1 MKKILMITAVMAVT
15 GWVQAAMPSLDG
27 TNIVG
32 FTEVNA
38 PASANTIITVPFE
51 ACLGSGP
58 GMLADLVVTNGLTA
72 QAQDTEKNS
81 ADQLIVLT
89 TVDTN
94 QVYYYYWLK
103 AGDGWTGFK
112 SVKVIDGTPVVIEPT
127 AATNFPVARGLGFWI
142 KRVAGA
148 SGTLYVKG
156 QVSSAKQASPI
167 GKGLNLIGYG
177 TVAATFDLNALD
189 WNGAFSGGLKMTTG
203 DRIAVRNGAGG
214 YHYYHFFSMTTPPSQ
229 YAAFNNKWVKSTPT
243 GFALP
248 AAVPAGEGFWYDC
261 KTEGGFTFR
270 PDGND

>member
-27 TNIVG
+27 TNVVG
-32 FTEVNA
+32 FTAVNA

-51 ACLGSGP
+51 ACLGSGA
-58 GMLADLVVTNGLTA
+58 GMLADLVATNGLTA
-72 QAQDTEKNS
+72 HASAAES

-89 TVDTN
+89 TNGAD

-103 AGDGWTGFK
+103 TGDGWTGLK
-112 SVKVIDGTPVVIEPT
+112 SAKVIDGETVEITPTVAT
-127 AATNFPVARGLGFWI
+127 AFPVARGLGFWI
-142 KRVAGA
+142 KRVASGN
-148 SGTLYVKG
+148 GTLYVKG
-156 QVSSAKQASPI
+156 QVSSAKQATPI

-177 TVAATFDLNALD
+177 TVAASFDVNTDID
-189 WNGAFSGGLKMTTG
+189 WTGAVSGGLALTAG

-214 YHYYHFFSMTTPPSQ
+214 YNYYHFFKMETPPPQ
-229 YAAFNNKWVKSTPT
+229 YAEFNNKWVKSTST
-243 GFALP
+243 GFVLP

-261 KTEGGFTFR
+261 KTVGGFTFR

>member
-27 TNIVG
+27 TNVVG

-38 PASANTIITVPFE
+38 PVSANTIITVPFE
-51 ACLGSGP
+51 ACLGSGA
-58 GMLADLVVTNGLTA
+58 GMLADLVATNGLTA
-72 QAQDTEKNS
+72 HASAAES

-89 TVDTN
+89 TNGTD
-94 QVYYYYWLK
+94 QVYHYYWLK
-103 AGDGWTGFK
+103 AGEGWSRIK
-112 SVKVIDGTPVVIEPT
+112 SVSVVSGTNVMISPPS
-127 AATNFPVARGLGFWI
+127 AASFPVARGQGFWI
-142 KRVAGA
+142 KRVAGTG
-148 SGTLYVKG
+148 GTLYVKG
-156 QVSSAKQASPI
+156 QVSSAKQATPI

-177 TVAATFDLNALD
+177 TVAATFDLNALG
-189 WNGAFSGGLKMTTG
+189 WTGAFSGGLKMSTG

-214 YHYYHFFSMTTPPSQ
+214 YHYYHFFSMETPPSQ

-248 AAVPAGEGFWYDC
+248 AAVPAGEGFWYNC

>member
-27 TNIVG
+27 TNVVG

-51 ACLGSGP
+51 ACLGSGA
-58 GMLADLVVTNGLTA
+58 GMLADLVATNGLTA
-72 QAQDTEKNS
+72 HASAAES

-89 TVDTN
+89 TNGAD

-103 AGDGWTGFK
+103 AGDGWTGLK
-112 SVKVIDGTPVVIEPT
+112 SVKVVDGATVVIEPT
-127 AATNFPVARGLGFWI
+127 AATSFPVARGLGFWI

-156 QVSSAKQASPI
+156 QVSAAKQATPI

-177 TVAATFDLNALD
+177 TVTETFNLNGID
-189 WNGAFSGGLKMTTG
+189 WTGAVSGGLALAAG
-203 DRIAVRNGAGG
+203 DRIAVRNGTGG
-214 YHYYHFFSMTTPPSQ
+214 YNYYYFFNMTTPPEK
-229 YAAFNNKWVKSTPT
+229 YAAFNGKWVKSTST
-243 GFALP
+243 GFELP
-248 AAVPAGEGFWYDC
+248 AAVSAGEGFWYDC
-261 KTEGGFTFR
+261 KTVGGFTFR